1 MTCERLIFSV
11 LCWRWK
17 KRIGFRLDMSSRAF
31 DPVKEI
37 NSHLL
42 PNDHLEARPVFT
54 HGLVTSY
61 RSLVWP
67 FTPAFLHLELG
78 LRFLLTLTRG
88 GFASRGV

>member
-1 MTCERLIFSV
+1 MICERLIF
-11 LCWRWK
+11 LMLYRRWK
-17 KRIGFRLDMSSRAF
+17 KRIGYRLDMSSRAF
-31 DPVKEI
+31 DPEMEI

-67 FTPAFLHLELG
+67 FTPISPNLGLG
-78 LRFLLTLTRG
+78 LRFLSTLTRG
-88 GFASRGV
+88 DFASRGV